1 MIISDFLNNI
11 LKKQPAGADFLPK
24 VSQHV
29 TPNIIWY
36 KTGHLCFVIKMEGL
50 PFDGVDDKI
59 IYQHFVSLRNLLVSS
74 GKSFGDRLA
83 VWCTLQRKKINF
95 DRNYQFNNQF
105 CREFTSEY
113 LQRFNNE
120 DYFENVFHIAVVI
133 KNSDM
138 TAGIKEAEDQAQAMM
153 HSLQPYEP
161 TLLTA
166 YQNVNGVMFS
176 EIYEFFG
183 SLVNGSQDRIPLSAT
198 DAFQTIQSSDLHFGT
213 DVCEIRMQNGQR
225 KFAQMFDLKDFGI
238 SKPKILSD
246 ILTLPFEFNY
256 VQSLIYINPHKMV
269 ADIRKQLN
277 NLVSVKEQSAD
288 EIEELRIGQGKLVS
302 GELMFGDYHAVLI
315 VFGKSAKEAT
325 VNSSKAY
332 SAFLNSG
339 GFRFIKAG
347 LSAPSTFFSQIPG
360 SNERPRS
367 FPKTTTNLA
376 TTFGIHNY
384 SHGKKH
390 GNPLGDGSAIMPL
403 ATVSNTIF
411 DFNFHFSR
419 DGEDNIG
426 EKVAGHTLILGATGT
441 GKTTTQCALMAFTER
456 FSPAMFIMD
465 LDRGME
471 IFVRA
476 IGGTYFSLEA
486 GQPTGLNPFQL
497 PDTPANREFL
507 YSLVGICGADE
518 NGKLTATEE
527 KEIQFA
533 VDTVLGLDF
542 NNRNFSHLLQSI
554 PMRPDENSLRVR
566 LSKWCRSEG
575 GRFAWCLDNPSNLF
589 NPKDFFRIG
598 IDLTDILKTDYPPT
612 APILAYLFH
621 LREIMMKMI
630 AEQNGILA
638 TIIEEFW
645 YAARYEVLQEK
656 MLKMLKAD
664 RKLGGWLILVSQS
677 PEDAINCPIFAA
689 IIQQTPTKIFLP
701 NPDAEYEGSYQRCG
715 ITRKEYD
722 ELMALSKESRT
733 FLIKQSKQ
741 SAFAKLDLYGFETLM
756 PFLSGSSDTV
766 ELLHK
771 IMATYGDKTEQWY
784 QPFCDAVRERNTER
798 KRKQAELLTA

>member
-1 MIISDFLNNI
+1 
-11 LKKQPAGADFLPK
+11 
-24 VSQHV
+24 
-29 TPNIIWY
+29 
-36 KTGHLCFVIKMEGL
+36 MEGL
-50 PFDGVDDKI
+50 PFDGVDDKVL
-59 IYQHFVSLRNLLVSS
+59 YQHFIGLRTILAAC

-83 VWCTLQRKKINF
+83 LWCTLQRKKINF
-95 DRNYQFNNQF
+95 NRDYDFHTP
-105 CREFTSEY
+105 FTKDFAAKY
-113 LQRFNNE
+113 LKRFE
-120 DYFENVFHIAVVI
+120 TDDYFENVFHLAVVI

-138 TAGIKEAEDQAQAMM
+138 DAGIREAEEQITSLM

-161 TLLTA
+161 TLLTV
-166 YQNVNGVMFS
+166 YKNRENIIFS
-176 EIYEFFG
+176 EVYEFFS
-183 SLVNGSQDRIPLSAT
+183 SLINGNKQQIPLSDV
-198 DAFQTIQSSDLHFGT
+198 DACQTIPGADIHFGT
-213 DVCEIRMQNGQR
+213 DVFEIRPQCGKP
-225 KFAQMFDLKDFGI
+225 KFAQAFDLKDYGL
-238 SKPKILSD
+238 SKPKILND
-246 ILTLPFEFNY
+246 ILTLPFEFNLI
-256 VQSLIYINPHKMV
+256 QSLIYINPYTMLSNV
-269 ADIRKQLN
+269 RKQLN
-277 NLVSVKEQSAD
+277 NMKSANDQASEQQN
-288 EIEELRIGQGKLVS
+288 ELYVAQGKLVS
-302 GELMFGDYHAVLI
+302 GELMFGDYHAALI
-315 VFGKSAKEAT
+315 VFGNSAKQAST
-325 VNSSKAY
+325 NGSRAY
-332 SAFLNSG
+332 STFLNAG
-339 GFRFIKAG
+339 GFRFTKAG
-347 LSAPSTFFSQIPG
+347 LSAPSTYFSQIPG

-367 FPKTTTNLA
+367 YPKTTTNLA

-384 SHGKKH
+384 SHGKKY

-456 FSPAMFIMD
+456 FNPAMFIMD

-476 IGGTYFSLEA
+476 VGGTYFSLEA

-542 NNRNFSHLLQSI
+542 DNRNFSHLLQSI
-554 PMRPDENSLRVR
+554 PMHPDENSLRVR

-589 NPKDFFRIG
+589 NPEDFFRIG
-598 IDLTDILKTDYPPT
+598 IDLTDILKVDYPPT
-612 APILAYLFH
+612 APVLAYLFH

-701 NPDAEYEGSYQRCG
+701 NPDAEYDGSYQRCG

-722 ELMALSKESRT
+722 ELMALGKESRT

-771 IMATYGDKTEQWY
+771 IMATYGDETEHWY
-784 QPFCDAVRERNTER
+784 QPFCNAVRERNSERKR